1 MIDNKNNQET
11 LKTELSNLEAEQ
23 SLLGTIILNNEYLS
37 RVLEF
42 LLPEHF
48 YEPAHQK
55 IYAQIIHNV
64 EKVSIVA
71 NQITLKQFF
80 ENDENIKAIGGAKYL
95 STLLAS
101 ASGIFDIA
109 DYGRVIYDLALK
121 RKLVMIGEDVVNR
134 VYKTE
139 NNLSAQEQ
147 IEQAEA
153 NLFDLAEKGG
163 NGKSD
168 FRNISFSIKET
179 LDKTLLARKRD
190 SHISGV
196 STGFTDLDK
205 MLSGLQQSDL
215 FILAGRPSM
224 GKTAIA
230 INIAVNACK
239 YLNPNLED
247 KKNLK
252 AVGFFSLEMSSDQLA
267 SRILSMECSIN
278 ATKFRTGQLS
288 ENEWEVVATR
298 SAEIAKM
305 PFFIDDTPALSIS
318 AIRTRARRML
328 RKNNLGLLVIDYLQ
342 LIRGSSSRSAEN
354 RVQEVSEITQGLK
367 AIAKEL
373 NIPVIALSQLSRA
386 VEQREDKRPQ
396 LSDLRESGSIEQDA
410 DVVAF
415 IYRDSYYKERMR
427 PPENEVDKFQK
438 WKSEMQQVAHKAEFI
453 IAKQRN
459 GPVGS
464 VELFFDAEFT
474 RFGNL
479 DIYHH

>member
-1 MIDNKNNQET
+1 MAEIKNNQEI
-11 LKTELSNLEAEQ
+11 LKIELSNLEAEQ

-95 STLLAS
+95 STLLAT

-109 DYGRVIYDLALK
+109 DYGRIIYDLALK

-139 NNLSAQEQ
+139 NNLSAQDQ

-196 STGFTDLDK
+196 STGFADLDK

-239 YLNPNLED
+239 YLNPDLDD

-342 LIRGSSSRSAEN
+342 LIRGTSSRSAEN

-415 IYRDSYYKERMR
+415 IYRDSYYKERTR

-438 WKSEMQQVAHKAEFI
+438 WKNEMQQVAHKAEFI

-479 DIYHH
+479 DVYHN

>member
-71 NQITLKQFF
+71 NAITLKQFF

-239 YLNPNLED
+239 YLNPNFDD

-288 ENEWEVVATR
+288 ENEWEVVATPH
-298 SAEIAKM
+298 A
-305 PFFIDDTPALSIS
+305 
-318 AIRTRARRML
+318 RAQ
-328 RKNNLGLLVIDYLQ
+328 N
-342 LIRGSSSRSAEN
+342 A
-354 RVQEVSEITQGLK
+354 
-367 AIAKEL
+367 
-373 NIPVIALSQLSRA
+373 SQ
-386 VEQREDKRPQ
+386 K
-396 LSDLRESGSIEQDA
+396 
-410 DVVAF
+410 
-415 IYRDSYYKERMR
+415 
-427 PPENEVDKFQK
+427 
-438 WKSEMQQVAHKAEFI
+438 
-453 IAKQRN
+453 
-459 GPVGS
+459 
-464 VELFFDAEFT
+464 
-474 RFGNL
+474 
-479 DIYHH
+479 

>member
-80 ENDENIKAIGGAKYL
+80 ENDENIKAVGGAKYL

-179 LDKTLLARKRD
+179 LDKTLVARKRD

-367 AIAKEL
+367 AVAKEL
-373 NIPVIALSQLSRA
+373 NVPVIALSQLSRA